1 MYHIAVVDDELSTRD
16 FLKRYI
22 NNNRSDFVVDMTFT
36 NGNDIIEYIKDNQT
50 DVIISDIRMPKC
62 DGLQLSE
69 YIHNNYPK
77 IKVILMSAYEE
88 FEYAHKAITFNVFY
102 YLLKVID
109 IDELGEVLD
118 KLRMLLDE
126 ETNNEKE
133 EINKIYLQREKIF
146 CDCLLNCDIKSK
158 EKQLKGA
165 GINLAPEK
173 IVFEV
178 YEIFVSDMEEFLE
191 NQWQYGKEKFL
202 ISIVQLIDMV
212 FDEVYVLYHNCSGT
226 KITAVVA
233 VNAETMLDSQ
243 RITREWKNKISL
255 FLKKAVDIKF
265 ILRDKCEEF
274 FQNDIEKV
282 FDGSSKLKD
291 EVEEDNRIDDMT
303 IENENVERA
312 VEYIKE
318 NYMNDISRDDVAE
331 AIYLNK
337 VYLSSLFK
345 SHMGMTI
352 NNFILKLRME
362 KAIKLLSQGE
372 KISSI
377 YEKVG
382 YNSQRH
388 FSRTFRAYMGYSLSE
403 YKQKFLN

>member
-1 MYHIAVVDDELSTRD
+1 M
-16 FLKRYI
+16 
-22 NNNRSDFVVDMTFT
+22 
-36 NGNDIIEYIKDNQT
+36 
-50 DVIISDIRMPKC
+50 
-62 DGLQLSE
+62 
-69 YIHNNYPK
+69 
-77 IKVILMSAYEE
+77 
-88 FEYAHKAITFNVFY
+88 
-102 YLLKVID
+102 
-109 IDELGEVLD
+109 
-118 KLRMLLDE
+118 
-126 ETNNEKE
+126 
-133 EINKIYLQREKIF
+133 
-146 CDCLLNCDIKSK
+146 
-158 EKQLKGA
+158 
-165 GINLAPEK
+165 
-173 IVFEV
+173 
-178 YEIFVSDMEEFLE
+178 E

-282 FDGSSKLKD
+282 FDGNSKLKD

-372 KISSI
+372 KISGI